1 MRGTGVRA
9 AGRAGGLW
17 ALGAAGWTVVVLV
30 VVLQGCADA
39 LSNLMGHAGLFA
51 GALGEGAVAAV
62 NGKIFFELGLIA
74 MSCAAMGASRWLQ
87 QHMGVYL
94 AVSLLLMMVGMGL
107 RLVFP
112 SEGGWA
118 AGGAVFLFGAGFIVA
133 KFAGYCVL
141 AFASD
146 LRVVIVGMAAS
157 KVFKTLLASAVFLL
171 PGEGQLAACGV
182 IVALLG
188 ASMLWGARWMGVQG
202 RAFRTAPVPPVSA
215 VQRGSLLGQAALVS
229 IVLAVVQAYTPF
241 GSYGSAPV
249 RGLGELVAYGAAA
262 ALLLP
267 VSWYVYLRERPTTME
282 ERSRLAFAV
291 VLLGLVVLAGQSAF
305 TWTLAPGAQ
314 SLASFF
320 LELFAQVGFGVA
332 AVSLS
337 WSLRGRGPLFWTA
350 AMMVVFALT
359 SLVWIFVVQNT
370 RGVASVLTLV
380 VAYGA
385 TMVLPRV
392 LPRPAGAPPA
402 DKTLVDDAYLHSVAA
417 AHDLSPRET
426 EVFMLLAQGRSR
438 AFIQD
443 ALSVSEGTVKT
454 HTSRIYQKLGVAS
467 KQELLSYVF
476 DGQG

>member
-1 MRGTGVRA
+1 
-9 AGRAGGLW
+9 
-17 ALGAAGWTVVVLV
+17 
-30 VVLQGCADA
+30 
-39 LSNLMGHAGLFA
+39 
-51 GALGEGAVAAV
+51 
-62 NGKIFFELGLIA
+62 
-74 MSCAAMGASRWLQ
+74 
-87 QHMGVYL
+87 
-94 AVSLLLMMVGMGL
+94 
-107 RLVFP
+107 
-112 SEGGWA
+112 
-118 AGGAVFLFGAGFIVA
+118 
-133 KFAGYCVL
+133 
-141 AFASD
+141 
-146 LRVVIVGMAAS
+146 
-157 KVFKTLLASAVFLL
+157 
-171 PGEGQLAACGV
+171 
-182 IVALLG
+182 
-188 ASMLWGARWMGVQG
+188 
-202 RAFRTAPVPPVSA
+202 
-215 VQRGSLLGQAALVS
+215 
-229 IVLAVVQAYTPF
+229 
-241 GSYGSAPV
+241 
-249 RGLGELVAYGAAA
+249 
-262 ALLLP
+262 
-267 VSWYVYLRERPTTME
+267 ME

-426 EVFMLLAQGRSR
+426 EVFSLLVQGRSR
-438 AFIQD
+438 SFIQEELV
-443 ALSVSEGTVKT
+443 LSGNTVKT
-454 HTSRIYQKLGVAS
+454 HVSHIYAKMGVQG
-467 KQELLSYVF
+467 KQELMDLVWR
-476 DGQG
+476 